1 MQCLTQQA
9 GIYTISNPQPVVV
22 GDCFYILATPQELPT
37 GIMNLTPAEGLRVG
51 GLLTLV
57 LVAGF
62 SIRAMAR
69 ALNIYEGSQN
79 E

>member
-1 MQCLTQQA
+1 MQCLTLKA
-9 GIYTISNPQPVVV
+9 GIYTVSNPQPVVV

-69 ALNIYEGSQN
+69 ALNVYEGFSN

>member
-1 MQCLTQQA
+1 MQCLTLKA

>member
-1 MQCLTQQA
+1 MQCLTLKA
-9 GIYTISNPQPVVV
+9 GIYTVSNPQPVVV

-37 GIMNLTPAEGLRVG
+37 GNMNLTPAEGLRVG

-69 ALNIYEGSQN
+69 ALNVYEGFSN

>member
-1 MQCLTQQA
+1 MQCLTLRA

-22 GDCFYILATPQELPT
+22 GNCFYILATPQDLPT
-37 GIMNLTPAEGLRVG
+37 GIMNLTPAEGLKVG

-57 LVAGF
+57 LLAGF

-69 ALNIYEGSQN
+69 ALSTIEGNQN